1 MLVRCLRMQNN
12 IETMIISNKTTMKT
26 TIIRLLLALAVM
38 LPTVAKAQPAPVK
51 KAAQSVFS
59 LTTYNADGTIHSSSH
74 GVFTGAAGEAIAMW
88 HSFKGA
94 ARAVII
100 DSKGKQY
107 DVDAMLGVSENY
119 DVCRFRIKGYT
130 NSAGGLLPTTDNTQ
144 AASMYLVG
152 YDIKKPEIKSLSP
165 ASTEKFMTDLNYYI
179 FKDEDVEGS
188 MLGCPV
194 VSADGKLL
202 GIVQRPDDGG
212 TAFSADAR
220 LTTTFKRYGF
230 SINDQTFRATGIR
243 IALPTEQKEA
253 SLMLVLAATMADS
266 VRYNEYIDDY
276 IRDFPTAADGYN
288 ARAAQL
294 VNYGKLA
301 EADEMLQ
308 TETKRAESK
317 DVAYSNYAALVYR
330 ACVYRVDTTF
340 AKWNFDKAYSLACE
354 AYKVNPLPAYQ
365 HQQAQILYAQAKYK
379 EALDLFIAL
388 QKTDLG
394 KTGEVYYESAQCKA
408 HLNAPKAEIM
418 ALLDTAVNV
427 QPGLSSASYV
437 LARGRQ
443 YDVDGNY
450 RQAFLDYLKYDSLMN
465 FNASADFY
473 YVKFKCEMK
482 IRQYQPALNDI
493 AHAIVLTRTEPLYYA
508 EMASLQ
514 LRVNQLDNA
523 VKTCD
528 MALTIDG
535 ADKVPDFFVIKGIAL
550 CELKQKEAGLE
561 ALAKAKELGDE
572 RADGLITK
580 YSK

>member
-1 MLVRCLRMQNN
+1 M
-12 IETMIISNKTTMKT
+12 
-26 TIIRLLLALAVM
+26 RLLLAMAIM
-38 LPTVAKAQPAPVK
+38 LPMMAKAQPATVK

-74 GVFTGAAGEAIAMW
+74 GVFTGATGEAIAMW
-88 HSFKGA
+88 HPFKGA
-94 ARAVII
+94 SRAVII

-119 DVCRFRIKGYT
+119 DVCRFTIKGYA
-130 NSAGGLLPTTDNTQ
+130 NGGSGLLPTADNSL
-144 AASMYLVG
+144 AAQMFVVG
-152 YDIKKPEIKSLSP
+152 YDTKKPEIKSMSP
-165 ASTEKFMTDLNYYI
+165 ARTEKFMTDLNYYV
-179 FKDEDVEGS
+179 FKDEDVSGS

-194 VSADGKLL
+194 VGADGKLL
-202 GIVQRPDDGG
+202 GIVQRPEDGG
-212 TAFSADAR
+212 EAFSADVR
-220 LTTTFKRYGF
+220 LTTTFKRMGF

-243 IALPTEQKEA
+243 VALPEEQKEA
-253 SLMLVLAATMADS
+253 SLMLVLAASMADS
-266 VRYNEYIDDY
+266 VRYNEYIDDF
-276 IRDFPTAADGYN
+276 IRYFPTATDGYN
-288 ARAAQL
+288 AKATQL

-308 TETKRAESK
+308 TETKRAASK

-330 ACVYRVDTTF
+330 ASIYRIDTTF
-340 AKWNFDKAYSLACE
+340 TKWSLDKAYDLAGE
-354 AYKVNPLPAYQ
+354 AYKVNPMPTYQ
-365 HQQAQILYAQAKYK
+365 HQQAQVLFAKGKYN
-379 EALDLFIAL
+379 EALGLLTAL

-394 KTGEVYYESAQCKA
+394 KTGEIYYEAAQCKA
-408 HLNAPKAEIM
+408 RLNAPKPEIM
-418 ALLDTAVNV
+418 ALLDSAVNV

-443 YDVDGNY
+443 YDADGNY

-465 FNASADFY
+465 FNATADFY
-473 YVKFKCEMK
+473 YMKFKCEMK

-493 AHAIVLTRTEPLYYA
+493 AHAIVLTRTVPLYYA

-514 LRVNQLDNA
+514 LRVNRLDDA

-528 MALTIDG
+528 MALAIDG
-535 ADKVPDFFVIKGIAL
+535 ADKVSDFFIIKGIAF

-561 ALAKAKELGDE
+561 ALKKAQELGDE
-572 RADGLITK
+572 RAEDLIKK

>member
-1 MLVRCLRMQNN
+1 MRTR
-12 IETMIISNKTTMKT
+12 IIQ
-26 TIIRLLLALAVM
+26 LLFAIAIM
-38 LPTVAKAQPAPVK
+38 LPMTAMAQPAPVK

-59 LTTYNADGTIHSSSH
+59 LTTYNADGTILSSSH
-74 GVFTGAAGEAIAMW
+74 GVFAGACGEAVAMW
-88 HSFKGA
+88 HLFKGA

-119 DVCRFRIKGYT
+119 DLCRFRVKGYP
-130 NSAGGLLPTTDNTQ
+130 NGGNALPSTTDNSP
-144 AASMYLVG
+144 ASSMYLVG
-152 YDIKKPEIKSLSP
+152 YDIKKPEIKSISP
-165 ASTEKFMTDLNYYI
+165 VRAEKFMTDLNYYV
-179 FKDEDVEGS
+179 FKDEDVSGS

-202 GIVQRPDDGG
+202 GIMQRPDDGG
-212 TAFSADAR
+212 EAFSADAR

-243 IALPTEQKEA
+243 VALPTEQKEA
-253 SLMLVLAATMADS
+253 SLMLVLAASLSDS
-266 VRYNEYIDDY
+266 VRYDGYIDDY
-276 IRDFPTAADGYN
+276 ISSFPTATDGYN
-288 ARAAQL
+288 ARATQL
-294 VNYGKLA
+294 VNHGKLA

-308 TETKRAESK
+308 TETKRAANK

-330 ACVYRVDTTF
+330 ASLYRVDTTF
-340 AKWNFDKAYSLACE
+340 TKWNLDKAYELAAE

-365 HQQAQILYAQAKYK
+365 HQQAQVLYAKGKFK
-379 EALDLFIAL
+379 ESLDLLTTL
-388 QKTDLG
+388 QQTDLG
-394 KTGEVYYESAQCKA
+394 KNGEVYYEAAQCKA
-408 HLNAPKAEIM
+408 RLNAPKTEIM
-418 ALLDTAVNV
+418 ALLDKAVSA
-427 QPGLSSASYV
+427 QPGLPSASYV

-473 YVKFKCEMK
+473 YMKFKCEMK

-514 LRVNQLDNA
+514 LRVNRLEDA

-528 MALTIDG
+528 MALNIKG
-535 ADKVPDFFVIKGIAL
+535 ADKVSDFFVIKGIAL
-550 CELKQKEAGLE
+550 CELKQKEGGLE
-561 ALAKAKELGDE
+561 ALKKAQELGDE
-572 RADGLITK
+572 RAEGLIKK

>member
-1 MLVRCLRMQNN
+1 
-12 IETMIISNKTTMKT
+12 
-26 TIIRLLLALAVM
+26 M
-38 LPTVAKAQPAPVK
+38 LPMTAMAQPAPVK

-59 LTTYNADGTIHSSSH
+59 LTTYNADGTIHSSSR
-74 GVFTGAAGEAIAMW
+74 GVFVGAGGEAIAMW
-88 HSFKGA
+88 HLFKGA
-94 ARAVII
+94 SRAVII
-100 DSKGKQY
+100 DSKGRQY

-119 DVCRFRIKGYT
+119 DLCRFRIKGYANGGNALPMT
-130 NSAGGLLPTTDNTQ
+130 TGNSPAT
-144 AASMYLVG
+144 SMYLVG
-152 YDIKKPEIKSLSP
+152 YDIKKPEIKGVSP
-165 ASTEKFMTDLNYYI
+165 VRAEKFMTDLNYYV
-179 FKDEDVEGS
+179 FKDEDVSGS

-212 TAFSADAR
+212 EAFSADAR

-243 IALPTEQKEA
+243 VALPAEQKEA
-253 SLMLVLAATMADS
+253 SLMLVLASSLVDS
-266 VRYNEYIDDY
+266 ARYNGYIDDY
-276 IRDFPTAADGYN
+276 IRSFPTATDGYN
-288 ARAAQL
+288 ARATQF
-294 VNYGKLA
+294 VNHAKLA

-308 TETKRAESK
+308 TETKRAANK

-330 ACVYRVDTTF
+330 ASIYRVDTTF
-340 AKWNFDKAYSLACE
+340 TKWSLDKAYDLAGE

-365 HQQAQILYAQAKYK
+365 HQQAQALYAKGKYK
-379 EALDLFIAL
+379 ESLDMLTAL
-388 QKTDLG
+388 QQTDLG

-408 HLNAPKAEIM
+408 RLNAPKPEIM
-418 ALLDTAVNV
+418 ALLDKAVSV
-427 QPGLSSASYV
+427 QPGQPSAAYV

-443 YDVDGNY
+443 YDEDGNY

-465 FNASADFY
+465 FNATADFY
-473 YVKFKCEMK
+473 YMKFKCEMK

-514 LRVNQLDNA
+514 LRVNRLEDA

-528 MALTIDG
+528 MALNIKG
-535 ADKVPDFFVIKGIAL
+535 ADKVSDFFVIKGIAL

-561 ALAKAKELGDE
+561 ALRKARELADE
-572 RADGLITK
+572 RAEGLIKK